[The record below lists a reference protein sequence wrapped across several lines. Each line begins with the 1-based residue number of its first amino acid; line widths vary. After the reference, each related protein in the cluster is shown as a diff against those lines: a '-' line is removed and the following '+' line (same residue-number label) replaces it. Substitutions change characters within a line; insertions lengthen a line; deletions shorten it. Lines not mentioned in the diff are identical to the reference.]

1 MSKEIKEKQG
11 QREEEETQTKK
22 TTTTEQLKPSKVTN
36 ETESIYFDN

>member
-11 QREEEETQTKK
+11 QREEETQTKK